1 MKHHPS
7 AFGLAYAYNLRQ
19 RHVVTMQ
26 TSAVRIGNL
35 LVGLIVIVFAAL
47 LLADGVISNV
57 SPTNSLFSLAEVKA
71 IVGVVLVVL
80 AASYFQRAK
89 TQTS

>member
-1 MKHHPS
+1 M
-7 AFGLAYAYNLRQ
+7 AYAYKLKSPF
-19 RHVVTMQ
+19 VLAMK
-26 TSAVRIGNL
+26 TSAIKIGNL

-57 SPTNSLFSLAEVKA
+57 SPSEQLFSLAEVKA

-80 AASYFQRAK
+80 AASYFQKAK

>member
-1 MKHHPS
+1 MKAS
-7 AFGLAYAYNLRQ
+7 
-19 RHVVTMQ
+19 TI
-26 TSAVRIGNL
+26 RIGEL

-57 SPTNSLFSLAEVKA
+57 SPNNQLFSLTEVKT

-80 AASYFQRAK
+80 AASYFQKAK

>member
-1 MKHHPS
+1 MK
-7 AFGLAYAYNLRQ
+7 
-19 RHVVTMQ
+19 TQ
-26 TSAVRIGNL
+26 TAKIGNL
-35 LVGLIVIVFAAL
+35 IVGLIIIVFAAL

-57 SPTNSLFSLAEVKA
+57 TPSNQLFSLSEVKG

-80 AASYFQRAK
+80 AASYFQKAK

>member
-1 MKHHPS
+1 
-7 AFGLAYAYNLRQ
+7 
-19 RHVVTMQ
+19 MQ